1 MNKVTVVEGNICR
14 CENCDRSEKTEEKT
28 EGGPS
33 GEASEVERRLNEAW
47 GKERESQARV
57 ADGMLVCAYVGT
69 PQGSV

>member
-14 CENCDRSEKTEEKT
+14 CENYDRSEKTRKNRRRL
-28 EGGPS
+28 S

-57 ADGMLVCAYVGT
+57 ADGMLVCAYVGI